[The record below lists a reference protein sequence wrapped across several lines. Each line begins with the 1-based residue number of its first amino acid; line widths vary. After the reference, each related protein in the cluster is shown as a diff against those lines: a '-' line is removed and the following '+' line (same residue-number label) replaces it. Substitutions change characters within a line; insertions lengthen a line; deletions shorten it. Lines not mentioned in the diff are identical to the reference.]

1 MNFSKTCI
9 WAVSLLLAGAVS
21 AKNVKVNYVVTNPD
35 NEPRKDEPV
44 VIPVSASWVKSA
56 TVYADGK
63 EIPSQMD
70 DLDRDGRAEEL
81 AFVVDLEPREQKEL
95 KIVYSDRSV
104 SADRYPSRVHAQ
116 MFLKDPGTRELT
128 ATDVVTA
135 TEDNMYNRLHH
146 HGPAFESDMIAYR
159 IYFDKK
165 QTIDIYGK
173 KNKGLELAETMWY
186 PTDEQLAR
194 GMGDDIIRVFGS
206 VGVGALK
213 GWDNIG
219 QQAIHIAPMAE
230 RQARILA
237 KGPVRT
243 VVDMQVKGWKY
254 NGRDIDMNSRYI
266 LWAGHRDAQVQ
277 NTLGGDLRNLV
288 FCTGVMKMAEHTS
301 YVDDRGVAAVWGT
314 DYPVNDTVKYPKQT
328 CGLAVAIAPE
338 YIKERRDDKV
348 NYLYLLRPDARGR
361 IDYRMTVAAEK
372 ESFGYKSAEQFFD
385 YVKAWAGTRPARI
398 GVGRM
403 KMVTAADGI
412 TRERAFVAEEL
423 PRELTE

>member
-1 MNFSKTCI
+1 MKFGTMCI
-9 WAVSLLLAGAVS
+9 WAVSLLMAGVVS
-21 AKNVKVNYVVTNPD
+21 AKSVKVNYVVTNPD
-35 NEPRKDEPV
+35 GTARQDEPV
-44 VIPVSASWVKSA
+44 VIPVSAAWVKSA

-81 AFVVDLEPREQKEL
+81 AFVVDLAPREQKEL
-95 KIVYSDRSV
+95 RIVYSDKSV
-104 SADRYPSRVHAQ
+104 AADRYPSRVHAQ
-116 MFLKDPGTRELT
+116 MFLKDPKTKELI
-128 ATDVVTA
+128 AKDVVTS
-135 TEDNMYNRLHH
+135 TEDNMYNKLHH

-159 IYFDKK
+159 VYFDKK

-186 PTDEQLAR
+186 PTDEQLAK

-213 GWDNIG
+213 GWDNIR
-219 QQAIHIAPMAE
+219 QQAIHIEPMSQRE
-230 RQARILA
+230 ARILA
-237 KGPVRT
+237 KGQVRT
-243 VVDMQVKGWKY
+243 VVEMEVKGWKY
-254 NGRDIDMNSRYI
+254 CGREIDMNSRYI

-288 FCTGVMKMAEHTS
+288 FCTGVMKMAEHTA
-301 YVDDRGVAAVWGT
+301 YVDDRGEAAVWGT

-338 YIKERRDDKV
+338 YIKERHDDKI

-372 ESFGYKSAEQFFD
+372 ENFGYKSADEFFA
-385 YVKAWAGTRPARI
+385 YVKEWAAEKPARI

-423 PRELTE
+423 PKELAE

>member
-1 MNFSKTCI
+1 MKFDKI
-9 WAVSLLLAGAVS
+9 WIWSVSLLMGGVVS
-21 AKNVKVNYVVTNPD
+21 AKSVKVDYVVTNPD
-35 NEPRKDEPV
+35 GKVRQDEPV

-70 DLDRDGRAEEL
+70 DLDRDGRVEEL
-81 AFVVDLEPREQKEL
+81 AFVVDLAPREQKEL
-95 KIVYSDRSV
+95 RIVYSDKSV
-104 SADRYPSRVHAQ
+104 AADRYPSRVHAQ
-116 MFLKDPGTRELT
+116 MFLKDPKTKELI
-128 ATDVVTA
+128 AKDVVTA
-135 TEDNMYNRLHH
+135 TEDNMYNKLHH

-186 PTDEQLAR
+186 PTDEQLAK

-213 GWDNIG
+213 GWDNIK
-219 QQAIHIAPMAE
+219 QQAIHIEPMTRRE
-230 RQARILA
+230 ARILA

-243 VVDMQVKGWKY
+243 VVEMDVKGWKY
-254 NGRDIDMNSRYI
+254 NGREIDMNSRYI
-266 LWAGHRDAQVQ
+266 LWAGHRDAQVE

-288 FCTGVMKMAEHTS
+288 FCTGVMKMAEHTT
-301 YVDDRGVAAVWGT
+301 YVDDRGEAAVWGT

-338 YIKERRDDKV
+338 YIKERHDDKL
-348 NYLYLLRPDARGR
+348 NYLYLLQPDARGR

-372 ESFGYKSAEQFFD
+372 ENFGYKSADQFFA
-385 YVKAWAGTRPARI
+385 YVKEWAGEKPARI

-423 PRELTE
+423 PKELAE